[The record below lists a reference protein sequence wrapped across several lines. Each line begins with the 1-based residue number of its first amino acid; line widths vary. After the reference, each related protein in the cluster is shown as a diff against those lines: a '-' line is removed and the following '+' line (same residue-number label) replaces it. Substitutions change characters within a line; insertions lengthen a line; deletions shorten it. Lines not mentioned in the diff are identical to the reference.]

1 MDTKKIK
8 ELIAS
13 NEKLAE
19 LLHMKKEEEAKKKNV
34 LVYVL
39 AIIGAVAAVA
49 AIAFAVYRHMNPA
62 YLEDDTTEADFE
74 EEMAEDV
81 AEEAVEEETVAE
93 GPTEEDFAE

>member
-1 MDTKKIK
+1 MDTKKVK

-49 AIAFAVYRHMNPA
+49 AIAYAVYRHMNPA
-62 YLEDDTTEADFE
+62 YLEDTTEANFE